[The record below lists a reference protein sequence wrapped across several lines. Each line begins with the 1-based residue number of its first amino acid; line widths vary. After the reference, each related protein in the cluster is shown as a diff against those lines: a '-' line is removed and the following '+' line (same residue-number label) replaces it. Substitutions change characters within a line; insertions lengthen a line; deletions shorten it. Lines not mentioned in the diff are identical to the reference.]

1 MHCIPHQPPLS
12 PYSPTILTLCVSAG
26 HSSPARFKLGHTSSG
41 GRKLGGTRTSPQ
53 LGPTTL
59 PVLNQI
65 HEEREAEEGGGSPC
79 EDRRQH
85 LGAPAGAA
93 VLRRLEQRRRL
104 HKVRQELGRSLI
116 ISHYFSQTTMKGA
129 LQQKVEAEA
138 KDSEFHSSFVRF

>member
-1 MHCIPHQPPLS
+1 M
-12 PYSPTILTLCVSAG
+12 
-26 HSSPARFKLGHTSSG
+26 
-41 GRKLGGTRTSPQ
+41 
-53 LGPTTL
+53 

-104 HKVRQELGRSLI
+104 HKVRRQELGGFLI
-116 ISHYFSQTTMKGA
+116 IGVGK
-129 LQQKVEAEA
+129 EN
-138 KDSEFHSSFVRF
+138 

>member
-1 MHCIPHQPPLS
+1 MR
-12 PYSPTILTLCVSAG
+12 VSLAETCGVSISQDPSHNPFVIAG
-26 HSSPARFKLGHTSSG
+26 HSSPARFKLGHSSSG
-41 GRKLGGTRTSPQ
+41 GRKLGGTRTSGPQ

-65 HEEREAEEGGGSPC
+65 HEEREAEESGGSPC

-104 HKVRQELGRSLI
+104 HKVG
-116 ISHYFSQTTMKGA
+116 ISP
-129 LQQKVEAEA
+129 
-138 KDSEFHSSFVRF
+138 EFLCSFVGSFISM